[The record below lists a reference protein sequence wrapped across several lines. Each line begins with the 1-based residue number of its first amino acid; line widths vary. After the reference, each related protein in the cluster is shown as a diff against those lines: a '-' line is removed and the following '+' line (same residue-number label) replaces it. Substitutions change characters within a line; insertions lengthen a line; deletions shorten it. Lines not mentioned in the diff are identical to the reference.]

1 MIAGIEVDGYL
12 SVKDSFV
19 SDKLPEELAGLQK
32 EGFDS
37 LHYAVYYI
45 LKQ

>member
-19 SDKLPEELAGLQK
+19 SDKLPGKFKGPQK
-32 EGFDS
+32 EGFNS
-37 LHYAVYYI
+37 LHCAVYFI
-45 LKQ
+45 FK